1 MEISVE
7 PGKTYAV
14 TTSGSCTVTDADGLE
29 LCTASSGSQAFF
41 VATTPTVITSDN
53 KAKVSRAN
61 FSCALARR
69 SAGGGSTSNSL
80 PAGYTAIEYLEGTG
94 TQYIVGPGQIHP
106 DSSIT
111 MKLRPDMTKNNYV
124 LFGCNVAPRYR
135 VILNSANNVTL
146 TINSASQ
153 VPIGVRAEELEMLL
167 TPNQANVNGNVKPIA
182 QLTSSVNYW
191 IFGSY
196 NKAEYLGSFR
206 LLSFSKKE
214 ADSLSLNLVPAINPN
229 GAPCMY
235 DTVTGQSFTNSG
247 SGRFIAGLSGLTAL
261 SNLLLS
267 LPHHETAGSIL
278 DVRLPDNVNEEEV
291 TRLCDLAGTYKN
303 WQIVSK

>member
-41 VATTPTVITSDN
+41 VATTPVVNVSDN

-61 FSCALARR
+61 FSCALARQ
-69 SAGGGSTSNSL
+69 SAGGGATADGL
-80 PAGYTAIEYLEGTG
+80 PAGYTRIEYLEGTG

-111 MKLRPDMTKNNYV
+111 MKLRPDITKNNYV

-146 TINSASQ
+146 TINSGSQ
-153 VPIGVRAEELEMLL
+153 TQIGVVAEELEMLF
-167 TPNQANVNGNVKPIA
+167 TPKQANVNGNVKTIA

-196 NKAEYLGSFR
+196 NKAEYLGCFR

-229 GAPCMY
+229 GAPCMF

-247 SGRFIAGLSGLTAL
+247 SGAFIAGLTGLTAL
-261 SNLLLS
+261 ANVMIN
-267 LPHHETAGSIL
+267 LPHRETPGSVL
-278 DVRLPDNVNEEEV
+278 YVRLPENVNQEEV
-291 TRLCDLAGTYKN
+291 TRICDHAATYKN